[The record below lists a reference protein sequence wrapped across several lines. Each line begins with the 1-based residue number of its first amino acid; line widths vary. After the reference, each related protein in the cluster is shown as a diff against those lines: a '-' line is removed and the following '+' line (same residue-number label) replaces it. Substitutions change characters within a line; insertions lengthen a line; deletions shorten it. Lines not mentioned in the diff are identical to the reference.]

1 MVCIHTNHRR
11 ARVVGI
17 ACALIAFALT
27 STAARS
33 DQLEAAYVVVG
44 GEGTLARAVL
54 TDAAMCPS
62 IAVDNATKEMSVRA
76 KPDTGSNPAFPVLV
90 CEALIPPGAT
100 SAAIEGRN
108 LPLPTTTLSAIAVLG
123 DTGCRLKAAK
133 KGARKR
139 GHDDHDA
146 GRFQDCDRQSKWPFS
161 RLSKTVAERK
171 PDLVIHVGDY
181 LYRESPC
188 PQGDAGCKGSPHGDN
203 WLTWKADFFSP
214 ASALLAA
221 APWIMTR
228 GNHEICERA
237 GTGYFRFLDPSLAK
251 NEAPP
256 ACTDF
261 APAYTATVAGRSF
274 IVMDSSDA
282 DDKCRN
288 DTCNS
293 APYAAQFAGLKP
305 PPGSVFV
312 SHRPI
317 WGIGQSFTLNRTLQ
331 QALSAWNGKLPDGIE
346 LALAGHMH
354 MFEVL
359 SFEDRRSPQLIV
371 GTGGTKLDR
380 KITRRLAGMTLGGAT
395 VSYGR
400 AEREFGFIVLT
411 PYQSGADWTATFITA
426 NGQTKFACE
435 VKRTGVS
442 CGPAR

>member
-1 MVCIHTNHRR
+1 V
-11 ARVVGI
+11 
-17 ACALIAFALT
+17 F
-27 STAARS
+27 
-33 DQLEAAYVVVG
+33 
-44 GEGTLARAVL
+44 
-54 TDAAMCPS
+54 
-62 IAVDNATKEMSVRA
+62 
-76 KPDTGSNPAFPVLV
+76 
-90 CEALIPPGAT
+90 
-100 SAAIEGRN
+100 
-108 LPLPTTTLSAIAVLG
+108 G
-123 DTGCRLKAAK
+123 DTGCRLKAAW
-133 KGARKR
+133 KGTRKR
-139 GHDDHDA
+139 GHDDHAA
-146 GRFQDCDRQSKWPFS
+146 GQFQDCDRQSKWPFS
-161 RLSKTVAERK
+161 RLSKTVAEQK

-188 PQGDAGCKGSPHGDN
+188 PPGDAGCKGSPHGDN
-203 WLTWKADFFSP
+203 WSTWKADFFSP

-237 GTGYFRFLDPSLAK
+237 GTGYFRFLDPSPAK

-282 DDKCRN
+282 DDECRN
-288 DTCNS
+288 GTCNS
-293 APYAAQFAGLKP
+293 APYAAQFAALQP
-305 PPGSVFV
+305 APGSIFI

-317 WGIGQSFTLNRTLQ
+317 WGIGRNFTLNRTLQ

-380 KITRRLAGMTLGGAT
+380 KITRPLAGMTLGGAT

-400 AEREFGFIVLT
+400 AQREFGFIVLT
-411 PYQSGADWTATFITA
+411 PRQTGADWTATFITPKGKA
-426 NGQTKFACE
+426 KLVCE
-435 VKRTGVS
+435 VNRTGVS
-442 CGPAR
+442 CGPAQ